1 MNGFQFSEHI
11 ARSPEEVFAVIADP
25 TEATMFLDNITES
38 VKVTD
43 GPIGVGTVIRETRVV
58 GGKTASADLV
68 VDAYEPHTH
77 VAISSAAEGIT
88 VLYHYRLSP
97 EGDGTRLEWT
107 CELEAGGLRKMML
120 PMVAAI
126 MKKKEDGAHLQS
138 LKRYL
143 ETS

>member
-25 TEATMFLDNITES
+25 TEATRFLDNITES

-126 MKKKEDGAHLQS
+126 MKKEDGAHLQS